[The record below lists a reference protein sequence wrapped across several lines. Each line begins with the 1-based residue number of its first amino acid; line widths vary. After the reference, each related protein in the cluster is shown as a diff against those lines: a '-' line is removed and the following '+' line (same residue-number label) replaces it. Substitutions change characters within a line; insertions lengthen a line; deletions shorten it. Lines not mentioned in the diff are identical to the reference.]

1 MLTKKLDL
9 LEGGKEVAQ
18 VGDDST
24 WSYHSFHSTGT
35 FFAGGQGFVGESG
48 RLKERIIDR
57 TNLSVLL
64 Y

>member
-9 LEGGKEVAQ
+9 LEGDLE

-24 WSYHSFHSTGT
+24 WSYHSLHSTGT
-35 FFAGGQGFVGESG
+35 FFAGGQGVVGESG

-57 TNLSVLL
+57 KNLSVLL

>member
-1 MLTKKLDL
+1 MQTKGLDL
-9 LEGGKEVAQ
+9 LEGDLE
-18 VGDDST
+18 VGDHSA
-24 WSYHSFHSTGT
+24 WSYHNTHSSGI
-35 FFAGGQGFVGESG
+35 FFAGRKGVVGESG

>member
-1 MLTKKLDL
+1 MEL
-9 LEGGKEVAQ
+9 
-18 VGDDST
+18 
-24 WSYHSFHSTGT
+24 HSFHSTGT
-35 FFAGGQGFVGESG
+35 FFAGGQGVVGESG